1 MRKSILGCAAIAA
14 LGTGLGAVAAPA
26 ATEPHQLSL
35 TIYNSDLA
43 LVQDVR
49 SLAIAQGRQK
59 LEFKDVSAR
68 IRPETVSLAA
78 PDVSIV
84 EQNFDYDLL
93 TPEKL
98 MEKAVGKQVQLV
110 RIIPG
115 TGAQT
120 TETATVLSVN
130 GGVVLKVGDHVEVLR
145 QDDIPTRVIFDGI
158 PPNLRAKPTLSV
170 TVDSARAGPRP
181 ATLNYLTQGLSWK
194 ADYVALFDEPSS
206 KMDLQGWVTLSN
218 TSGVEYPEAKV
229 QLVAGDVNLVGS
241 EREYWQRR
249 QMPANSVRRAG
260 TGGPGGGG
268 PAGGGT
274 GPTSLAD
281 YYLYPLP
288 GRTTVAQNQTKQ
300 VSFLDAQ
307 GVAAHRA
314 YEYRAYW
321 FQSLQ
326 EPAHADV
333 AVEFANAG
341 RAGLGH
347 QLPAGIVRV
356 YMKDVAGEPRFVG
369 ENRIDHTP
377 EGSDISV
384 KIGEAFDVTVQ
395 PTVVAQTSAGP
406 YRSRYRMTYLVRNAK
421 AQPVTVTIRQGGL
434 WREGKVLDESLKSRR
449 VDAYNLAW
457 DVPVPA
463 GGETTLS
470 FTVDTG
476 W

>member
-1 MRKSILGCAAIAA
+1 MRKRILGLAATAA
-14 LGTGLGAVAAPA
+14 VLGTAGQAA
-26 ATEPHQLSL
+26 EPGKLSL
-35 TIYNSDLA
+35 TVYNSDLA

-49 SLAIAQGRQK
+49 DLAIGAGRQR
-59 LEFKDVSAR
+59 LEFKDVSGK
-68 IRPETVSLAA
+68 IRPETVSLTA
-78 PDVSIV
+78 PDIGIV

-98 MEKAVGKQVQLV
+98 MEKAVGKQVQIV
-110 RIIPG
+110 RINPG

-130 GGVVLKVGDHVEVLR
+130 EGVVLKIGDKIEVLR

-158 PPNLRAKPTLSV
+158 PQNLRAKPTLSV
-170 TVDSARAGPRP
+170 TVDSARAGLRA
-181 ATLNYLTQGLSWK
+181 ATLSYLTTGLSWK
-194 ADYVALFDEPSS
+194 ADYVALFDEGPG
-206 KMDLQGWVTLSN
+206 KLDLQGWVTLTN
-218 TSGVEYPEAKV
+218 TSGVDYPEAAV
-229 QLVAGDVNLVGS
+229 QLVAGDVNLINN
-241 EREYWQRR
+241 EQDYWQRR
-249 QMPANSVRRAG
+249 TQLRNNSVRRPG
-260 TGGPGGGG
+260 TGGVPTE
-268 PAGGGT
+268 T
-274 GPTSLAD
+274 GPTALAD

-288 GRTTVAQNQTKQ
+288 GHTTVAQNQTKQ
-300 VSFLDAQ
+300 VSFLDAK
-307 GVAAHRA
+307 GAAARKA

-321 FQSLQ
+321 FESL
-326 EPAHADV
+326 PTAASADV
-333 AVEFANAG
+333 AVQFSNAS

-356 YMKDVAGEPRFVG
+356 YVRDQAGEPKFVG

-395 PTVVAQTSAGP
+395 PTVVSQDSAGK
-406 YRSRYRMTYLVRNAK
+406 YRSHYTMSYVVRNAK
-421 AQPVTVTIRQGGL
+421 PQPVTVTIRQGGL
-434 WREGKVLDESLKSRR
+434 WREGKVLQESLKSRR

-463 GGETTLS
+463 KGETTLT